1 MPILIQV
8 SIPDLLFPVYQ
19 IVREQSE
26 KNVSKERLK
35 IPERYSEAIVFENFL
50 KD

>member
-1 MPILIQV
+1 MAILIQV
-8 SIPDLLFPVYQ
+8 LIPDLVFPVYK
-19 IVREQSE
+19 IVCEQSE

-35 IPERYSEAIVFENFL
+35 IPERYSEAAVFENFL